1 MAADA
6 KKKKKG
12 SKKKEEGGGG
22 GGDPVEA
29 PKKKKGGGG
38 APGWVTTFADL
49 MSLLM
54 CFFVMLVS
62 SASVERTTFA
72 TMAKSMKEELGGG
85 KAEEVSEEK
94 MTTVE
99 MKDPTSL
106 EAKNKPATKLN
117 QDLVKEIQDGRLE
130 VEDDGENITIQLM
143 GSATFA
149 AGSVK
154 LKRGFKSVAKKLC
167 DTLVHSEG
175 MITVVGHTDNK
186 PIKTRKY
193 RSNWEL
199 AASRSMS
206 VIEALIADGR
216 IPRERFAIRSY
227 GDTRPRVKNDTKE
240 KRAKNRRISVVFAKG
255 EVPVDTLNNDES
267 DTMLI
272 NSENVENVGEDQILD
287 FLNKDEP
294 GYEGSSKKGK
304 KKKKKRKKKKKSKK
318 PSKGLGDMG
327 IE

>member
-1 MAADA
+1 VAADS

-12 SKKKEEGGGG
+12 SKKQDDEEGGGG
-22 GGDPVEA
+22 GGPVEG
-29 PKKKKGGGG
+29 PKKKGGGGG

-72 TMAKSMKEELGGG
+72 RMAQSMKEELGGG
-85 KAEEVSEEK
+85 KAETVSEEK

-99 MKDPTSL
+99 MKDPTDID
-106 EAKNKPATKLN
+106 AKEKPATKLN
-117 QDLVKEIQDGRLE
+117 QDLVEEIQDGRLE
-130 VEDDGENITIQLM
+130 VEDDGESITIQLM

-154 LKRGFKSVAKKLC
+154 LKRQFKPIARKLC
-167 DTLVHSEG
+167 DTLIHSEG

-216 IPRERFAIRSY
+216 IPRERFSIRSY

-240 KRAKNRRISVVFAKG
+240 RRAKNRRISVVFAKG
-255 EVPVDTLNNDES
+255 EAPVDTLNAEANK
-267 DTMLI
+267 TMLI
-272 NSENVENVGEDQILD
+272 NSENVENIGGDAILD

-294 GYEGSSKKGK
+294 GYEGSGKKGK
-304 KKKKKRKKKKKSKK
+304 ASDD
-318 PSKGLGDMG
+318 GLGDMAT
-327 IE
+327 E